1 MVTPLVSIRRVPEV
15 VREIGREDI
24 ALTRLQ
30 ESLRLATTNTR
41 ACVVVDGP
49 TGRLA
54 SIDGDLPLAP
64 ASTLK
69 LLTATAALATFG
81 PDYRFRT
88 TVVAASPPSAGVV
101 DRLWLVGGGDPN
113 LSTPAYAGKLAAT
126 PLSALADQIV
136 AAGIRSI
143 PNGINGDD
151 HLFDTTRQ
159 LAIWPP
165 RFVANGEIGPIG
177 ALTVDD
183 GFVQPS
189 GTRADDPA
197 VNAADQLKTLLTAR
211 QVDVGPP
218 GHATAPRAAT
228 IPVASVSSPPLHD
241 VVAAMLSSSDNLT
254 AEMLAR
260 LLATTVSSPGTTQTG
275 VNVVLDRLRVLGVD
289 TAPLKVLDGSGLS
302 PDDRVT
308 CNVLL
313 GLLERSDAARYRAL
327 VDGLPVAGERGTLAD
342 RFRGTP
348 LAGHLRAKTGSL
360 GGVTGLVGVLD
371 VHVPLRFAYLANGDF
386 ADDVGVSMREKIA
399 TVLAA
404 YPDVTFP
411 AEFLPAPAPPVRG
424 A

>member
-1 MVTPLVSIRRVPEV
+1 M
-15 VREIGREDI
+15 
-24 ALTRLQ
+24 A
-30 ESLRLATTNTR
+30 NTR

-54 SIDGDLPLAP
+54 LINGDLPLAP

-69 LLTATAALATFG
+69 LLTATAALSAFG

-88 TVVAASPPSAGVV
+88 TVVTASAPRAGVV
-101 DRLWLVGGGDPN
+101 DRLWLVGGGDPV
-113 LSTPAYAGKLAAT
+113 LSTPAFAGKLAGDPLTRGAATT
-126 PLSALADQIV
+126 PLSALADGIV
-136 AAGIRSI
+136 AAGIHAI
-143 PNGINGDD
+143 PNGIIGDD
-151 HLFDTTRQ
+151 RLFDTTRQ

-183 GFVQPS
+183 GFVPPT

-197 VNAADQLKTLLTAR
+197 VNAAAQLKTLLEAR
-211 QVDVGPP
+211 QVEVGPP
-218 GHATAPRAAT
+218 GHAAAPKAT
-228 IPVASVSSPPLHD
+228 IAVASVSSPPLHD
-241 VVAAMLSSSDNLT
+241 VVASMLSSSDNLT
-254 AEMLAR
+254 AEVLAR
-260 LLATTVSSPGTTQTG
+260 LLGTTVATPGTTQAG
-275 VNVVLDRLRVLGVD
+275 VNVVVDRLRALGVD

-313 GLLERSDAARYRAL
+313 DLLERSDATRYRAL
-327 VDGLPVAGERGTLAD
+327 VDGLPLAGERGTLAD

-411 AEFLPAPAPPVRG
+411 AEIVPAPAPPAHG
-424 A
+424 G